1 MGVQACLLFQLPA
14 NKFSTFRQIKDLLS
28 VLKSK
33 EI

>member
-1 MGVQACLLFQLPA
+1 MGQACLLFHLPT
-14 NKFSTFRQIKDLLS
+14 NNFSTFRQIKDLLS